1 MAMDT
6 SGFVPKGNLNTDSGA
21 LKNSGRRA
29 TVKRVLSFL
38 SKYRIMIVISLIL
51 AFFSVLFTLLV
62 PIMIGRAIDGLGKDH
77 GIVSHN
83 LLLAALFAVIVGIL
97 QYVMNLINNSITYNT
112 VRDIRNELIV
122 KMVRL
127 PLRYIDSHSQ
137 GDIVSRVVA
146 DADQFADGLLLGFTQ
161 AFTGIMTIIGTLF
174 FMLSMNVV
182 ITLAV
187 VFITPLSIFI
197 ARFISEHTYK
207 MFSKQSL
214 ERGQLTGLI
223 DELIGNEKTVKA
235 FSKEQQSLERFDEI
249 NERLTVSSVK
259 AIFFSSLTNPCTRFV
274 NAVCYAAVALT
285 GALFCI
291 GKMGSISGS
300 ITVGTLT
307 VFLAYANQYTKPFNE
322 ISSVISELQSA
333 LACAARV
340 FEVMDEVIETDTE
353 LAATLSDCRGDLEA
367 EGVGFSYTPEQDLIK
382 DLNISVKKGQRIA
395 IVGPTGC
402 GKTTIINLLMRFYDV
417 DSGCIRVDG
426 KDIRQYTRNSLRSS
440 YGMVLQDTW
449 LRHGTVMDNLRLG
462 NPGASDEEIINA
474 AKACHAHGFIRRLE
488 KGYQTDLGEDGGDL
502 SQGQK
507 QLLCITRAML
517 SHPSML
523 ILDEATSSIDVR
535 TEMLIQS
542 AFEKLMKDKTSF
554 IVAHRL
560 TTIVNA
566 DVILVMRGGKVI
578 EQGNHETLMAQNG
591 FYRQLF
597 MAGCGDV

>member
-6 SGFVPKGNLNTDSGA
+6 SGFVPKGNLNTDAGA
-21 LKNSGRRA
+21 LQNSGRKA

-38 SKYRIMIVISLIL
+38 GKYRIKILLSLTL
-51 AFFSVLFTLLV
+51 AFISVLFTLLV
-62 PIMIGRAIDGLGKDH
+62 PIMIGRAIDGLGKDQ
-77 GIVSHN
+77 GQVLYN
-83 LLLAALFAVIVGIL
+83 LLLAALFAVIVGVSQFI
-97 QYVMNLINNSITYNT
+97 MNLINNAITYNT

-127 PLRYIDSHSQ
+127 PLNYIDSHSQ

-146 DADQFADGLLLGFTQ
+146 DTDQFADGLLLGFTQ

-174 FMLSMNVV
+174 FMLSMNIV
-182 ITLAV
+182 ITVAV

-197 ARFISEHTYK
+197 ARFISSHTYK
-207 MFSKQSL
+207 MFGKQSL
-214 ERGQLTGLI
+214 ERGELTGLI

-235 FSKEQQSLERFDEI
+235 FSREAESLERFDEI

-291 GKMGSISGS
+291 GKMGSISGT

-340 FEVMDEVIETDTE
+340 FEVMDEVPETDTE
-353 LAATLSDCRGDLEA
+353 SAFELSECRGDIEV
-367 EGVGFSYTPEQDLIK
+367 EGVAFSYRPDQDLIK
-382 DLNISVKKGQRIA
+382 DFNVSVKKGQRVA

-417 DSGCIRVDG
+417 DSGSIKVDG
-426 KDIRQYTRNSLRSS
+426 KDIRAYTRDSLRGSF
-440 YGMVLQDTW
+440 GMVLQDTW
-449 LRHGTVMDNLRLG
+449 LKHGTVMDNLRLG
-462 NPGASDEEIINA
+462 NPDATDEEIIEA

-488 KGYQTDLGEDGGDL
+488 KGYETDIGEDGEEL
-502 SQGQK
+502 SVGQK

-535 TEMLIQS
+535 TEMMIGS
-542 AFEKLMKDKTSF
+542 AFEKLMKDRTSF

-560 TTIVNA
+560 TTVMNA
-566 DVILVMRGGKVI
+566 DVILVMRDGKIV
-578 EQGNHETLMAQNG
+578 EQGNHESLMEYNG

-597 MAGCGDV
+597 MAGCGDE